1 MVRDLA
7 PSELSADSSSGAALP
22 ALLREAGRQAGRHG
36 RVQVE
41 VAVHGDPVPLPD
53 QVATALLRTAR
64 GALANVTEHAA
75 ARRATLTLTFHA
87 ESVSVDIRD
96 DGRGFDPAALSS
108 RPGRGRGLAGI
119 RARAVALGG
128 ELVVESAPG
137 EGTALAVSLPLGP
150 SVVVR

>member
-1 MVRDLA
+1 M
-7 PSELSADSSSGAALP
+7 
-22 ALLREAGRQAGRHG
+22 
-36 RVQVE
+36 
-41 VAVHGDPVPLPD
+41 
-53 QVATALLRTAR
+53 

-75 ARRATLTLTFHA
+75 ARRATLTLTFQA

-96 DGRGFDPAALSS
+96 DGRGFNPAALSA

-150 SVVVR
+150 AATVVR